1 MFKLRNIIG
10 LPVLETNSGTQIG
23 EVHEAVLNLTKAG
36 ICGLAISGPTWFS
49 QERGILFQ
57 DLFGI
62 GRDAVTV
69 GTAAVVQD
77 FAGFED
83 NPDIHRFKDI
93 SDKQLYTETG
103 VYLGTLVDLLFDP
116 VTGEIRFYEVSDGF
130 VTDFLH
136 GRLVMPLPQ
145 AQVIEGDR
153 LIVPEV
159 MAQLLHAA
167 NQEPG
172 GG

>member
-1 MFKLRNIIG
+1 MQKLRDIMG
-10 LPVLETNSGTQIG
+10 LPVLETKSGTQIG
-23 EVHEAVLNLTKAG
+23 EVHEAILNLVEARV
-36 ICGLAISGPTWFS
+36 CGLAISGPTWFS
-49 QERGILFQ
+49 QERGILFG

-69 GTAAVVQD
+69 DAVDVVQD
-77 FAGFED
+77 LAEITD
-83 NPDIHRFKDI
+83 NPEIHHFQDVC
-93 SDKQLYTETG
+93 DKQLYTETG
-103 VYLGTLVDLLFDP
+103 LFLGTLVDIIFDP
-116 VTGEIRFYEVSDGF
+116 VTGEVRFYEVSDGF
-130 VTDFLH
+130 VTDFLY

-145 AQVIEGDR
+145 AQIIERDR
-153 LIVPEV
+153 LIVPEA

>member
-1 MFKLRNIIG
+1 MQKLRDVIG
-10 LPVLETNSGTQIG
+10 LPVLDTESGTQIG
-23 EVHEAVLNLTKAG
+23 EVHEVIMNLAKAL

-49 QERGILFQ
+49 QERGIIFQ
-57 DLFGI
+57 DVFGI
-62 GRDAVTV
+62 GCDAVTV

-77 FAGFED
+77 FAGFAD
-83 NPDIHRFKDI
+83 NPEILRFRDVC
-93 SDKQLYTETG
+93 DKMLYTETG
-103 VYLGTLVDLLFDP
+103 VFLGTLVDLLFDP
-116 VTGEIRFYEVSDGF
+116 VTGEVRFFEVSDGF

-145 AQVIEGDR
+145 TQVIQEDR